1 MLRKT
6 ALKKDIVLGD
16 KTLLKKRARVKWWSD
31 KSRVIRKIIYF
42 IWAATNVI
50 LTIETLVIN
59 RIAQYSMSMKHEQ

>member
-1 MLRKT
+1 
-6 ALKKDIVLGD
+6 D